1 MISPYVGENKVFKR
15 QFLNGELKVEFA
27 DNISVEDIQ
36 AATAVRIKNI
46 QTALN
51 AMRSGLKRN
60 NVDPDFYCLNF
71 SIVFYFNL
79 SMLIYNSL

>member
-36 AATAVRIKNI
+36 VATAVRIKNI
-46 QTALN
+46 QTT
-51 AMRSGLKRN
+51 
-60 NVDPDFYCLNF
+60 
-71 SIVFYFNL
+71 
-79 SMLIYNSL
+79 